1 MLSRVAN
8 SIYWMSRYLERAENV
23 ARFIDVNL
31 NLTLDLGEG
40 VRQQWEPLVAI
51 SGDLETFGTRY
62 RNATRDSVLRFLA
75 FDLENP
81 NSIASCL
88 RSARENARTIRE
100 ILPTELWEELNK
112 IYLAVRGTDPDA
124 VVDQPHELLMLV
136 KNGSHLIV
144 GLAEASMSHG
154 EGWHF
159 AQMGRLLERAD
170 KTSRILDVKYFI
182 LLPSASEVGTPVDLI
197 QWSALLKSASAF
209 QMYHRSRG
217 RITPA
222 QIADFLILDR
232 AFPRSMH
239 FCLIHAENSLTRIT
253 GSPRGRGTT
262 TAEQQ
267 LSRLGSQFD
276 FAYIDDIIEE
286 GLHEFIDRFQ
296 TRLNLVDDAIFE
308 TFFAVRPLAQIEPS
322 ESGETG
328 QSQSQSQEQTQI
340 QGRPQ

>member
-8 SIYWMSRYLERAENV
+8 SIYWLNRYLERAENV
-23 ARFIDVNL
+23 ARFIDVNV

-40 VRQQWEPLVAI
+40 VPQQWEPLVAI
-51 SGDLETFGTRY
+51 TGDLEPFQKRY
-62 RNATRDSVLRFLA
+62 RGSTRESVGRFLT
-75 FDLENP
+75 FDVENP
-81 NSIASCL
+81 NSIVSCL
-88 RSARENARTIRE
+88 RAARENARTIRE
-100 ILPTELWEELNK
+100 ALPTELWEELNR
-112 IYLAVRGTDPDA
+112 IYHIVRGTDPDA
-124 VVDQPHELLMLV
+124 VLDQSHELLT
-136 KNGSHLIV
+136 LIKV
-144 GLAEASMSHG
+144 SSELIMGITDSCMSRG

-182 LLPSASEVGTPVDLI
+182 LLPSLSEVGTPLDLI

-222 QIADFLILDR
+222 QVADFLILDR
-232 AFPRSMH
+232 YFPRSMR
-239 FCLIHAENSLTRIT
+239 FCLIHAEESLSAIT
-253 GSPRGRGTT
+253 GSPRGRGKTS
-262 TAEQQ
+262 AEEQ
-267 LSRLGSQFD
+267 LSNLGSQFD

-308 TFFAVRPLAQIEPS
+308 TFFAIRPLGGAEPA
-322 ESGETG
+322 
-328 QSQSQSQEQTQI
+328 QSQTQV
-340 QGRPQ
+340 Q